1 MKFINELL
9 LRLFSDKPWFFKVV
23 QILSVVT
30 ALITG
35 LPVWLAESG
44 VVLPDAWQAL
54 SSQVVSVAAA
64 VAAFI
69 AQLTVTGEF
78 KVKEGL
84 KD

>member
-9 LRLFSDKPWFFKVV
+9 LRLFSEKPWFFQVV
-23 QILSVVT
+23 QVLSVVT

-44 VVLPDAWQAL
+44 VVLPEAWQAV

-78 KVKEGL
+78 KKKQGL
-84 KD
+84 RD